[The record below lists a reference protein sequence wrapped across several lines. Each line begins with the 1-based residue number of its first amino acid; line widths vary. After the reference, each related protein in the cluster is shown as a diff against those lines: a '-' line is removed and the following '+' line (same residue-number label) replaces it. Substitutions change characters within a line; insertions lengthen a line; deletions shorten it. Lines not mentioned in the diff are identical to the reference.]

1 MSPTAPVEIEVVVK
15 RASVTLHEVAAA
27 AGVSIATVSRALNGK
42 DRVSSRTAEHVAEVA
57 ERLGYRVNLIG
68 RGLRAGTGATIG
80 VVVPVISNPFYG
92 ELIHRLEDHLQ
103 RRGFDLV
110 IADSHGD
117 VERESDRLRMLVE
130 RRVEG
135 VFVVPSDAE
144 LSFDAVADTARRV
157 PLVQLDRHVL
167 DLPADFIGVDNDEGI
182 ELAVAHVVSR
192 GAERVVLVSGND
204 VTSVGRERRA
214 AFEATVR
221 TRALP
226 QEVNVFG
233 EYLLE
238 FGESAV
244 RTLLARGP
252 LPDAIVAGDDLVAAG
267 VIAAL
272 KRAGTRVP
280 EDVQVTGFDGTM
292 LADVC
297 EPRLT
302 TVVQPFD
309 DLAREATEALVRRMD
324 DPDSPYV
331 LRRLA
336 PSLRVAESTSPAP

>member
-1 MSPTAPVEIEVVVK
+1 MGGRVVVK
-15 RASVTLHEVAAA
+15 KASVTLHEVAAA

-42 DRVSSRTAEHVAEVA
+42 DRVSGRTAEHVAEVA

-68 RGLRAGTGATIG
+68 RGLRAGSGATIG

-110 IADSHGD
+110 IADSHGEVD
-117 VERESDRLRMLVE
+117 RERDRLRMLVE

-135 VFVVPSDAE
+135 IFVVPSDAE
-144 LSFDAVADTARRV
+144 LSYDAVADTARRV
-157 PLVQLDRHVL
+157 PLVQLDRRVI
-167 DLPADFIGVDNDEGI
+167 DLSADFVGVDNDAGI
-182 ELAVAHVVSR
+182 DLAVDHVTSR
-192 GAERVVLVSGND
+192 GARRVVLVSGND

-221 TRALP
+221 TRSLSR
-226 QEVNVFG
+226 EDNIFG
-233 EYLLE
+233 EYLLA
-238 FGESAV
+238 FGERAAEE
-244 RTLLARGP
+244 LLARGP
-252 LPDAIVAGDDLVAAG
+252 LPDAIIAGDDLVAAG
-267 VIAAL
+267 AIAAL
-272 KRAGTRVP
+272 KRAGRSVP
-280 EDVQVTGFDGTM
+280 SDVQVTGFDGTM

-309 DLAREATEALVRRMD
+309 ELAQEATEALVRRME
-324 DPDSPYV
+324 DPEAPYV

-336 PSLRVAESTSPAP
+336 PSLRVAESTTPAATH

>member
-1 MSPTAPVEIEVVVK
+1 MK

-27 AGVSIATVSRALNGK
+27 AGVSIATASRALTGK
-42 DRVSSRTAEHVAEVA
+42 DRVSAQTAEHVAAVA

-103 RRGFDLV
+103 QRGFDLV

-117 VERESDRLRMLVE
+117 VERERDRLRMLVE

-144 LSFDAVADTARRV
+144 LSFDAVADTATRV
-157 PLVQLDRHVL
+157 PLVQLDRRVI
-167 DLPADFIGVDNDEGI
+167 DLPADFVGVDNHRGI
-182 ELAVAHVVSR
+182 ERAIAHLTAA
-192 GAERVVLVSGND
+192 GATRLVLVSGND
-204 VTSVGRERRA
+204 VTSVGRERRE
-214 AFEATVR
+214 AFENTVR
-221 TRALP
+221 ARALP
-226 QEVNVFG
+226 REENIFG
-233 EYLLE
+233 EYLLR
-238 FGESAV
+238 FGEEAA
-244 RTLLARGP
+244 RTLLSRGP

-272 KRAGTRVP
+272 KRARVHVP
-280 EDVQVTGFDGTM
+280 SDVQVTGFDGTM

-309 DLAREATEALVRRMD
+309 ELAREAVEALTRRMD
-324 DPDSPYV
+324 EPDAPYV
-331 LRRLA
+331 LSRVA
-336 PSLRVAESTSPAP
+336 PSLRVAESTSADH